1 MMISNNNDHHD
12 DGWNVK
18 VIAKANAIV
27 KAIVRVIAYAYLIV
41 VWMADCRLFLGPSE
55 YIWGMGVG
63 KRRREGRADMEEFE
77 EEDDPAYPWLRD
89 ATIEPPTQDP
99 ITVRHPLK

>member
-1 MMISNNNDHHD
+1 MTIITIV
-12 DGWNVK
+12 NVK

-41 VWMADCRLFLGPSE
+41 VWMAGICRLFLGLSR

-63 KRRREGRADMEEFE
+63 GEGRARM
-77 EEDDPAYPWLRD
+77 
-89 ATIEPPTQDP
+89 
-99 ITVRHPLK
+99 